1 LTVKVKIEQLDYIL
15 IINRRSNSSM
25 AQLTTLQIA
34 TFGEDMQEGIAAGI
48 RNFPVHRLTLIC
60 YGSDHQKAEEFA
72 RRIRTVLG
80 IPVTIA
86 IVNRESVIRDVLERI
101 GEILSLE
108 GKKFQQIL
116 LNVSCGDKLLGC
128 AGLSAAFI
136 NGIKAFGM
144 DSEGAPL
151 AMPVL
156 KLSYSE
162 IISEPKLKI
171 LKAVEQV
178 GGAVDS
184 LEKLEEASGFG
195 KPLLSYHIMG
205 GKEARGLAELGL
217 VEVEKGDRGK
227 LLTKL
232 TTLGKLLVLSGNG
245 ISTTQQ
251 QK

>member
-1 LTVKVKIEQLDYIL
+1 
-15 IINRRSNSSM
+15 M
-25 AQLTTLQIA
+25 AQLKTLQIA
-34 TFGEDMQEGIAAGI
+34 TFGLDMQEGIAAGI
-48 RNFPVHRLTLIC
+48 RNFPVHKLVLIC
-60 YGSDHQKAEEFA
+60 YASDNQRAEEFA

-80 IPVTIA
+80 VPVKITF
-86 IVNRESVIRDVLERI
+86 VNKESVIRDVLERV
-101 GEILSLE
+101 GEIINME
-108 GKKFQQIL
+108 GKDFQQIL

-184 LEKLEEASGFG
+184 LEKLEEASGYG

-217 VEVEKGDRGK
+217 LEVEKGDRGR

-232 TTLGKLLVLSGNG
+232 TTLGKLLVLSN
-245 ISTTQQ
+245 SSLSTTTQQ
-251 QK
+251 HK

>member
-1 LTVKVKIEQLDYIL
+1 
-15 IINRRSNSSM
+15 M

-34 TFGEDMQEGIAAGI
+34 TFGLDMQEGIAAGI
-48 RNFPVHRLTLIC
+48 RNFPVHKLALIC
-60 YGSDHQKAEEFA
+60 YGSDNQKAEEFA
-72 RRIRTVLG
+72 KRIRTVLG
-80 IPVTIA
+80 LPVTITV
-86 IVNRESVIRDVLERI
+86 VNRESVIRDVLERV
-101 GEILSLE
+101 GEIINME
-108 GKKFQQIL
+108 GKNFQQIL

-184 LEKLEEASGFG
+184 LEKLEESSGYG

-205 GKEARGLAELGL
+205 GKEVKGLAELGL
-217 VEVEKGDRGK
+217 LEVEKGDRGR

-232 TTLGKLLVLSGNG
+232 TTLGKLLVLSNNSL
-245 ISTTQQ
+245 STAQH